1 MEKKKKPEIRFRGF
15 NEDWEQRKFSD
26 IVETRRG
33 LTYKPSDI
41 CNNGIRVLRSSN
53 IIEDSFIL
61 NDDDVFVKPEAINI
75 EYARVN
81 DILITAANGSSR
93 LVGKHSI
100 ISKILEK
107 STVHGGFM
115 LLGTTKEPYFINAS
129 MGSSWYKQFI
139 ELYVSGGNGSI
150 GNLNKNDLD
159 NQEIYIPSEEEQKK
173 IGQYFKHL
181 DDLITLHQRKL
192 EKLQNFKKS
201 MLEKM
206 FPQNDSKTPQIRFK
220 GFTNDWEQRKFNE
233 IGIVIDPH
241 PSHRAPKEVENGI
254 PFIGIGDVDEMGN
267 INKQSARL
275 VSESIYDEH
284 RRRYDLS
291 IPSLGLG
298 RVASL
303 GKVIRLR
310 SDIEKY
316 TVSPTLSVLQFAQS
330 INIDYTY
337 AYMNSPGFKN
347 QFESKSNGSTRQS
360 VGTETVRILDL
371 SIPNSMD
378 EQQKIGTFFINLDHL
393 ITLHQRKLEK
403 LQNIKKSMLEKMF
416 V

>member
-1 MEKKKKPEIRFRGF
+1 MDWIRIHAYFLHT
-15 NEDWEQRKFSD
+15 
-26 IVETRRG
+26 VT
-33 LTYKPSDI
+33 
-41 CNNGIRVLRSSN
+41 
-53 IIEDSFIL
+53 
-61 NDDDVFVKPEAINI
+61 
-75 EYARVN
+75 
-81 DILITAANGSSR
+81 ILIT
-93 LVGKHSI
+93 
-100 ISKILEK
+100 
-107 STVHGGFM
+107 F
-115 LLGTTKEPYFINAS
+115 
-129 MGSSWYKQFI
+129 WI
-139 ELYVSGGNGSI
+139 E
-150 GNLNKNDLD
+150 
-159 NQEIYIPSEEEQKK
+159 
-173 IGQYFKHL
+173 
-181 DDLITLHQRKL
+181 
-192 EKLQNFKKS
+192 
-201 MLEKM
+201 
-206 FPQNDSKTPQIRFK
+206 
-220 GFTNDWEQRKFNE
+220 WEQRKFNE

-337 AYMNSPGFKN
+337 AYMNSPGFKK

-393 ITLHQRKLEK
+393 ITLHHR
-403 LQNIKKSMLEKMF
+403 
-416 V
+416 

>member
-1 MEKKKKPEIRFRGF
+1 MNFYSYEIYSKLNCIDFF
-15 NEDWEQRKFSD
+15 LIKTWEQRKFSD

-181 DDLITLHQRKL
+181 DDLITLH
-192 EKLQNFKKS
+192 
-201 MLEKM
+201 
-206 FPQNDSKTPQIRFK
+206 
-220 GFTNDWEQRKFNE
+220 
-233 IGIVIDPH
+233 
-241 PSHRAPKEVENGI
+241 HR
-254 PFIGIGDVDEMGN
+254 
-267 INKQSARL
+267 
-275 VSESIYDEH
+275 
-284 RRRYDLS
+284 
-291 IPSLGLG
+291 
-298 RVASL
+298 
-303 GKVIRLR
+303 
-310 SDIEKY
+310 
-316 TVSPTLSVLQFAQS
+316 
-330 INIDYTY
+330 
-337 AYMNSPGFKN
+337 
-347 QFESKSNGSTRQS
+347 
-360 VGTETVRILDL
+360 
-371 SIPNSMD
+371 
-378 EQQKIGTFFINLDHL
+378 
-393 ITLHQRKLEK
+393 
-403 LQNIKKSMLEKMF
+403 
-416 V
+416 